1 MDGTIKPIDL
11 FTHTGVEKNL
21 HDMMLIGMKPRVAFR
36 NPPRWA
42 FVVRKLIVLLT
53 WAALVVL
60 LFKLLA

>member
-42 FVVRKLIVLLT
+42 FMLRKFVVLLT
-53 WAALVVL
+53 WAAFVVL
-60 LFKLLA
+60 SFKLLA